1 MKTIIIM
8 PIIYIYMYVNINN
21 SFVCM
26 FEISGKLLLYKY
38 TYNRRTIHIYE
49 CIMKPAPGEQDLS
62 LACRYL

>member
-1 MKTIIIM
+1 
-8 PIIYIYMYVNINN
+8 MYVNINN

-49 CIMKPAPGEQDLS
+49 CIMKQDLS